1 MNNSNLYRTLFL
13 LDDTRNFTNDFY
25 VAEFAKIVLFKQD
38 GVTLDIEKIQEE
50 ILNLTELEYTE
61 EDILRAIAKWCKDDI
76 EESNGEYSLKRSAF
90 TEISKREKANNI
102 YSYIHRFLSE
112 NKEKYTLTKDDAEK
126 LIDKFIYQRFNEN
139 LQQIS
144 DILNHRLAIDD
155 IVDDYSDDEKA
166 FVNDFLHWD
175 NFEKN
180 KCVYT
185 LIAKSYDYCMINSKC
200 ADSSFDF
207 SKIHF
212 YVDTNIIFRL
222 LGLNGSLREASVK
235 SLIDKSRAAG
245 IQLTVSNFVKAEC
258 NHTINSQL
266 QLLIDTTS
274 GLNSLLPPSSM
285 SFAEERSIK
294 TAFYTKYYR
303 WVKDGNKHKNYEGFR
318 KYITKE
324 FDSILSGFVSDD
336 GNSSYKI
343 KPGIDFHT
351 IYESLYQVKRDKHT
365 VETDINSFLLV
376 FDKRKENPNQEYFM
390 VSADGKLITWLRDAY
405 PDAKSIAEFPSTWLS
420 IVLKYKGRERESDY
434 KAFCQFIHLS
444 IEPKVEDL
452 EKKLEVK
459 SLIVHSDLSDQ
470 IKVEMIEEV
479 KNNYGQ
485 YQELKP
491 RQVVRLAYGK
501 TEEEIKKDAIRQKD
515 EEYAR
520 MVDGIFQRA
529 EDNYKALQEKAA
541 QDRDA
546 DRKKYLEDRHHQQ
559 TEHEKEMK
567 QLREDSAAAEESAR
581 QEGYQKAKDEMEQE
595 RKRRKEEKVKK
606 RIERNKRIRFGTS
619 LALVIATII
628 FIAVLVVFWLIGG
641 LNKPSPFGAFCEN
654 NALFFSILFGSIEV
668 LTGAIKGLTSNM
680 DRFSTEDKIVSEW
693 IEKEMNK

>member
-1 MNNSNLYRTLFL
+1 MNNNNLYRTLFL

-25 VAEFAKIVLFKQD
+25 VAEFAKIVLFKKD

-61 EDILRAIAKWCKDDI
+61 EDILRAISKWCQDDI
-76 EESNGEYSLKRSAF
+76 EEVNGEYSLKKSAF
-90 TEISKREKANNI
+90 TEISKREKTNNI
-102 YSYIHRFLSE
+102 NSYIHRFLSD
-112 NKEKYTLTKDDAEK
+112 NKEKYSLTKEDAEK

-175 NFEKN
+175 NYDKN

-185 LIAKSYDYCMINSKC
+185 LVAKSYDYCMINSKC
-200 ADSSFDF
+200 ADPAFDF

-222 LGLNGSLREASVK
+222 LGLNGNLREASVK
-235 SLIDKSRAAG
+235 SLIEKSRAAG
-245 IQLTVSNFVKAEC
+245 IQLTVSNYVKAEC
-258 NHTINSQL
+258 NYTINSQL
-266 QLLIDTTS
+266 QLLVDTTS

-285 SFAEERSIK
+285 SFAEERSLK

-303 WVKDGNKHKNYEGFR
+303 WVKNGNKHRNYEGFR
-318 KYITKE
+318 KYIVKE
-324 FDSILSGFVSDD
+324 YDSILSDFVSDD

-343 KPGIDFHT
+343 KQGIGFHA

-376 FDKRKENPNQEYFM
+376 FDRRKENPDQEYFM

-420 IVLKYKGRERESDY
+420 IVLKYNGRERESDY

-444 IEPKVEDL
+444 IDPTVEDL

-459 SLIVHSDLSDQ
+459 SLIINSDLSDQ

-479 KNNYGQ
+479 KNNYGH
-485 YQELKP
+485 YQELMP
-491 RQVVRLAYGK
+491 RQVVRLAYGR
-501 TEEEIKKDAIRQKD
+501 TEEEIKRDAVQQKD

-520 MVDGIFQRA
+520 MVDGIFKKS
-529 EDNYKALQEKAA
+529 EKKIKALQEKAA
-541 QDRDA
+541 RERDA
-546 DRKKYLEDRHHQQ
+546 DLKKYLYEQQRQEAAHKEEMQKFREDFAA
-559 TEHEKEMK
+559 EKEK
-567 QLREDSAAAEESAR
+567 AR
-581 QEGYQKAKDEMEQE
+581 DEGYEKAKDEMKQE
-595 RKRRKEEKVKK
+595 RKQRKEEKVKQ
-606 RIERNKRIRFGTS
+606 RIERNREIRKRFSIV
-619 LALVIATII
+619 LLII
-628 FIAVLVVFWLIGG
+628 SIVLIVGWVTLWILGM
-641 LNKPSPFGAFCEN
+641 LNKGTPLGDFWEN
-654 NALFFSILFGSIEV
+654 NNLFISILFILIEV
-668 LTGAIKGLTSNM
+668 VFGAAKAVTSNM
-680 DRFSTEDKIVSEW
+680 KRFSTDKKIVSEW
-693 IEKEMNK
+693 IDKEMNK